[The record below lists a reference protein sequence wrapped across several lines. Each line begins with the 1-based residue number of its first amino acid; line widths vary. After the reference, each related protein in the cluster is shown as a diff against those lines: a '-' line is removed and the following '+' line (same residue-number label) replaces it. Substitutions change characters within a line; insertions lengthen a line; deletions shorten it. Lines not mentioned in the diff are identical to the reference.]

1 MVDYKRL
8 IISIATGAVLGVACI
23 IGVGGRVEGGYAG
36 NVGYLIGIWAM
47 RVVLGIIIGL
57 AAGIILIKGE
67 GWEKW
72 VNAGVRGT
80 LFGLIVSAAVLLMDQ
95 YVGYT
100 TFVAGIAYGTIID
113 LVATFFTRE
122 KKEKVEKEEKD

>member
-1 MVDYKRL
+1 MVDYKRF
-8 IISIATGAVLGVACI
+8 IISVTSGAILGVLCI
-23 IGVGGRVEGGYAG
+23 IGVGAREGYLG

-122 KKEKVEKEEKD
+122 KKEKAKVEAAK